1 MPASLPVAGWCI
13 VLRGWWAWMQSETAA
28 PTAATARSGAAATS

>member
-13 VLRGWWAWMQSETAA
+13 VLRGWWAWMQSESRCTDCGYC
-28 PTAATARSGAAATS
+28 PVWCGCDE